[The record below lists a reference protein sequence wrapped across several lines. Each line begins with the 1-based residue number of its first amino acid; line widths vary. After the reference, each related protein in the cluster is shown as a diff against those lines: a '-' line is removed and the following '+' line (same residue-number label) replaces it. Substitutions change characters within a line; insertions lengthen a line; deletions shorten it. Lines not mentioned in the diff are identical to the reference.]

1 MWNFFLKEFFMKKNE
16 MIKKHQEFTDFI
28 KNSRYVKNRNFTLYI
43 RNSEYEYPQFGI
55 AVSKKLGNAVE
66 RNKIKRRMRVILD
79 ENKNSL
85 LNNKDYIIIMK
96 ENSKNLSFKEL
107 NESFKDLIKIK
118 GERYENKK

>member
-1 MWNFFLKEFFMKKNE
+1 MKKNE
-16 MIKKHQEFTDFI
+16 MIKKHQEFTDII

-43 RNSEYEYPQFGI
+43 RNSEYEYPHFGI

-96 ENSKNLSFKEL
+96 RTQ
-107 NESFKDLIKIK
+107 KI
-118 GERYENKK
+118 

>member
-1 MWNFFLKEFFMKKNE
+1 
-16 MIKKHQEFTDFI
+16 
-28 KNSRYVKNRNFTLYI
+28 
-43 RNSEYEYPQFGI
+43 
-55 AVSKKLGNAVE
+55 
-66 RNKIKRRMRVILD
+66 MRVILD

-96 ENSKNLSFKEL
+96 ENSKNLNFKEL

>member
-1 MWNFFLKEFFMKKNE
+1 ML
-16 MIKKHQEFTDFI
+16 
-28 KNSRYVKNRNFTLYI
+28 
-43 RNSEYEYPQFGI
+43 
-55 AVSKKLGNAVE
+55 NAFE